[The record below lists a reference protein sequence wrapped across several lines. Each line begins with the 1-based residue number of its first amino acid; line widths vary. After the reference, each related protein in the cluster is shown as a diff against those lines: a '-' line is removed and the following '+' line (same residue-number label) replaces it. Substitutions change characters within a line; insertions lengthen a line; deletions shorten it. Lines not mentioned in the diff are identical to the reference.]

1 MNGIGLQYS
10 KGFVPNHI
18 PDSHRKLR
26 SFGVVVGKPFFYGC
40 FFIKPLPQLL
50 KSSAPVNIAYVIVD
64 HDRGSNSRELFINLL
79 VANIHNDQ
87 IGL

>member
-18 PDSHRKLR
+18 PDSRRKLR

-40 FFIKPLPQLL
+40 LFIKPLSQLL
-50 KSSAPVNIAYVIVD
+50 KSSTPVNIAYVIVD

-79 VANIHNDQ
+79 MANIHNDQ
-87 IGL
+87 IRL